1 MIEYE
6 LNAFVDA
13 ELMRT
18 RDRSYNKKK
27 EGGTEGQIYNYVK
40 IARYIYTYIDR

>member
-13 ELMRT
+13 DLMRT
-18 RDRSYNKKK
+18 RDRSYNKKR
-27 EGGTEGQIYNYVK
+27 GGKEGQIYSYVK
-40 IARYIYTYIDR
+40 IARYIYTHIYR

>member
-1 MIEYE
+1 VIEYE
-6 LNAFVDA
+6 LNALVDA

-27 EGGTEGQIYNYVK
+27 GG
-40 IARYIYTYIDR
+40 DRGADI

>member
-1 MIEYE
+1 VIEYE

-18 RDRSYNKKK
+18 RDRSYNKKR
-27 EGGTEGQIYNYVK
+27 G
-40 IARYIYTYIDR
+40 RYIAM

>member
-18 RDRSYNKKK
+18 RDRSYNKKRG
-27 EGGTEGQIYNYVK
+27 GGTEGQIYSYAK
-40 IARYIYTYIDR
+40 IAKYIYTYIDR